1 MLNKV
6 SIDDIQ
12 VKGKRVLCRCD
23 FNVPLIDGKI
33 TDENRLVASL
43 PTINKL
49 IGDGAKVILCSHLGK
64 PKGEPKP
71 ELSLAP
77 VAVRLS
83 ELLNKEVIFA
93 ADPEVVGPNAKAA
106 VEAMNDGDVVLL
118 ENTRYRAEET
128 KNGEAFSKELASLCE
143 LTVEELNEALDC
155 AQSPMSLDSFAS
167 GDEGLPVSLAVG
179 REDAGLNI
187 ERLSLKEAL
196 SKLPEKDGQL
206 ITLRYFRGLT
216 QRETAKCL
224 NMTQVQVS
232 RREKQILQA
241 LKEHLTA

>member
-1 MLNKV
+1 MRNFADDNIALFKKAKAGDKEAVEDIIKLNMPLVHSLAHRLSSGGLAEYEELVGAGSMGLFKAVKNFDPDRELAFSTYAVPVVAGEMKRYIRDNGPIKV
-6 SIDDIQ
+6 SRSIKERS
-12 VKGKRVLCRCD
+12 VKVNRMR
-23 FNVPLIDGKI
+23 LIFEKEKGR
-33 TDENRLVASL
+33 E
-43 PTINKL
+43 PT
-49 IGDGAKVILCSHLGK
+49 
-64 PKGEPKP
+64 
-71 ELSLAP
+71 LS
-77 VAVRLS
+77 
-83 ELLNKEVIFA
+83 
-93 ADPEVVGPNAKAA
+93 
-106 VEAMNDGDVVLL
+106 
-118 ENTRYRAEET
+118 
-128 KNGEAFSKELASLCE
+128 ELASLCE

-155 AQSPMSLDSFAS
+155 VQSPMSLDSFAS